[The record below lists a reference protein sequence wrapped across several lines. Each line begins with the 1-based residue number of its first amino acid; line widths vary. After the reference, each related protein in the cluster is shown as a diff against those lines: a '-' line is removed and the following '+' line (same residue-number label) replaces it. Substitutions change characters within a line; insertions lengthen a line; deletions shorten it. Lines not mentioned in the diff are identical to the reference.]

1 MKKNVKKLNKKL
13 KAILCLCLALLF
25 SFSALLFA
33 GCDKDIGD
41 IGGGSGGGGGES
53 QRTFFENY
61 VSGIAAVYANSESGG
76 YSGLL
81 NENTDEMLKEIVS
94 GLLKNYGSG
103 ANNDKYKYS
112 TYAPFYDSIRML
124 VTNDNG
130 TATANLNDHW
140 NWSFDFATSNNT
152 NQLNH
157 IKPKDNINPKEQY
170 NDWILRITGKNP
182 SSKSYEKLDLSTY
195 TFPEYMGDILQIVL
209 YQTMLGYSEL
219 YRLEITFESVS
230 TFTFKNGNK
239 TTTIENG
246 KVYTVKLKNTNTIL
260 FQSITYEDDG
270 DYATDIVKDYKPKS
284 ETAADLKSY
293 PYTYINEYLYGEGG
307 TPSKPTGGLA
317 KEYLE
322 KSRYVGLTK
331 QNADKLIDY
340 ILTEIIG
347 TDLVLYDYNTYK
359 NQQVNFRNYVST
371 IAYLVY
377 SQTYDGSDED
387 WVYSFPSGNS
397 TKITYTFNQRQR
409 EKAQTPANAEDPSSA
424 LLIGERGSFS
434 AKPATYVKYFP
445 GESFFGDPD
454 ATDQFAGKPYA
465 EYQSIVIVP
474 AISAETTKDGG
485 IKLEAGFVFN
495 FMSRNKNLRIIP
507 KVRYCVYNEETGT
520 QFFYEFDADEINF
533 SGAQSFVN
541 AAGQTCYED
550 DFDFGVDISKLDP
563 SLVKTQVDSTGY
575 KETTY
580 TVGFF
585 KNKEL
590 LDSVVNET
598 RLTEQ
603 AGVQDFYKV
612 VESKNGHGGTTVLN
626 EKHINSSFFE
636 IVFDIVK
643 SESDP
648 ENTDYN
654 FSLVL
659 SNSLL
664 YPGIY

>member
-1 MKKNVKKLNKKL
+1 MKKNVKKPNKKL

-25 SFSALLFA
+25 SFSAFLFA

-41 IGGGSGGGGGES
+41 IGGGSGGSGGGEN

-76 YSGLL
+76 YSGLES
-81 NENTDEMLKEIVS
+81 ENTDLLLHNINE
-94 GLLKNYGSG
+94 GLLANYGSG
-103 ANNDKYKYS
+103 ELSDKYKYS
-112 TYAPFYDSIRML
+112 TNDPNDPNDPFYDSIRML
-124 VTNDNG
+124 VTAPD
-130 TATANLNDHW
+130 
-140 NWSFDFATSNNT
+140 NNT
-152 NQLNH
+152 DL
-157 IKPKDNINPKEQY
+157 IADLKVGSSYYWKWLINPSTIASTTPTPTEKYNEWTRRMSDKENPPFTNTY
-170 NDWILRITGKNP
+170 NFN
-182 SSKSYEKLDLSTY
+182 SFS
-195 TFPEYMGDILQIVL
+195 DIFQIVL
-209 YQTMLGYSEL
+209 YEIMLGKSE
-219 YRLEITFESVS
+219 
-230 TFTFKNGNK
+230 
-239 TTTIENG
+239 
-246 KVYTVKLKNTNTIL
+246 NTIL
-260 FQSITYEDDG
+260 NIINKKLSDHHKIQINNETVSCARYYE
-270 DYATDIVKDYKPKS
+270 IQVKS
-284 ETAADLKSY
+284 STTLHDLKDKPIYIDFEGEGETSGR
-293 PYTYINEYLYGEGG
+293 PYGPESIDLSDNKAKVQEVLKSLQQEYL
-307 TPSKPTGGLA
+307 S
-317 KEYLE
+317 

-347 TDLVLYDYNTYK
+347 KELVLYDYNNYK
-359 NQQVNFRNYVST
+359 NQLVNLRNYVET

-387 WVYSFPSGNS
+387 WVYTFPSGNS
-397 TKITYTFNQRQR
+397 TKITYTFNQEQR
-409 EKAQTPANAEDPSSA
+409 GNAKTKG
-424 LLIGERGSFS
+424 LLNESERGSFS

-495 FMSRNKNLRIIP
+495 FMTQNKNLRIIP

-520 QFFYEFDADEINF
+520 QFFYEFAADEINF

-590 LDSVVNET
+590 LDSVVDET

-603 AGVQDFYKV
+603 ADVQDFYKV

>member
-25 SFSALLFA
+25 SFSAFLFA

-41 IGGGSGGGGGES
+41 IGGGSGGGEN

-76 YSGLL
+76 DSGLAPSQ
-81 NENTDEMLKEIVS
+81 NQTNKMLLDIQY
-94 GLLKNYGSG
+94 GLLANYGSG
-103 ANNDKYKYS
+103 KDID
-112 TYAPFYDSIRML
+112 TYRYPTKAPFYDSIRML

-130 TATANLNDHW
+130 YAKEQPNLPNR
-140 NWSFDFATSNNT
+140 WSWY
-152 NQLNH
+152 LNPNLQGN
-157 IKPKDNINPKEQY
+157 KNITPKE
-170 NDWILRITGKNP
+170 NETFSVWKDRITN
-182 SSKSYEKLDLSTY
+182 KSGNESVNDCFNENYNFNIFTDA
-195 TFPEYMGDILQIVL
+195 FQIVL
-209 YQTMLGYSEL
+209 YEIMLGYEPTTLSIDSGSKISLKSNKGLILESDTPYYYVTIKSCKNNPSLIGL
-219 YRLEITFESVS
+219 YLHKEQGSVS
-230 TFTFKNGNK
+230 LNL
-239 TTTIENG
+239 TIGDENHTW
-246 KVYTVKLKNTNTIL
+246 YL
-260 FQSITYEDDG
+260 E
-270 DYATDIVKDYKPKS
+270 
-284 ETAADLKSY
+284 E
-293 PYTYINEYLYGEGG
+293 YTYDNPYIDEEIGLYKESLKQEYL
-307 TPSKPTGGLA
+307 S
-317 KEYLE
+317 

-347 TDLVLYDYNTYK
+347 NELVLLDYNQYR
-359 NQQVNFRNYVST
+359 NQPDNFRNYVET

-377 SQTYDGSDED
+377 SQTYDGSNED

-397 TKITYTFNQRQR
+397 TKITYTFNQEQR
-409 EKAQTPANAEDPSSA
+409 KNAKEKG
-424 LLIGERGSFS
+424 LLNESELGSFM

-474 AISAETTKDGG
+474 AISAETRKDGG

-495 FMSRNKNLRIIP
+495 FMTQNKNLRIIP

-520 QFFYEFDADEINF
+520 QFFYEFAADEINF

-590 LDSVVNET
+590 LDSVVDET

-603 AGVQDFYKV
+603 AGVQNFYKV

-626 EKHINSSFFE
+626 EKHIKSSFFE

-643 SESDP
+643 SETDP

>member
-25 SFSALLFA
+25 SFSAFLFA

-41 IGGGSGGGGGES
+41 IGGGSGSGGSGGGEN

-76 YSGLL
+76 YSGLKS
-81 NENTDEMLKEIVS
+81 ENTKLLLTNTET
-94 GLLKNYGSG
+94 GLLSNYGSG
-103 ANNDKYKYS
+103 ENSKYRYS
-112 TYAPFYDSIRML
+112 DDYAPFYDSIRML

-130 TATANLNDHW
+130 TATANLNNHW
-140 NWSFDFATSNNT
+140 NWTIDPFIQGFYLNNIVPDGT
-152 NQLNH
+152 L
-157 IKPKDNINPKEQY
+157 
-170 NDWILRITGKNP
+170 
-182 SSKSYEKLDLSTY
+182 SYEKWRNYVGNQDNNLLYSS
-195 TFPEYMGDILQIVL
+195 FPDYFSNILQIAL
-209 YQTMLGYSEL
+209 YETMLGYEQTTLKVTVNYDCRPPSDSSLAQLSLSGTLYSVEILRSSNTEL
-219 YRLEITFESVS
+219 NELKLYWHWQ
-230 TFTFKNGNK
+230 
-239 TTTIENG
+239 ENG
-246 KVYTVKLKNTNTIL
+246 GEALDKIKSSKAENANKKLLT
-260 FQSITYEDDG
+260 
-270 DYATDIVKDYKPKS
+270 
-284 ETAADLKSY
+284 
-293 PYTYINEYLYGEGG
+293 YLYGEGG
-307 TPSKPTGGLA
+307 TKDNPTGGLA

-347 TDLVLYDYNTYK
+347 KDLVLFDYNEYK
-359 NQQVNFRNYVST
+359 YKKNEPVNFRNYVET
-371 IAYLVY
+371 IAYLIY
-377 SQTYDGSDED
+377 SQTYDGSNED
-387 WVYSFPSGNS
+387 WVYTFPSGNS
-397 TKITYTFNQRQR
+397 TKITYTFNQEQR
-409 EKAQTPANAEDPSSA
+409 GNAKEKG
-424 LLIGERGSFS
+424 LLNESELGSFM

-474 AISAETTKDGG
+474 AISAETKKDGG

-495 FMSRNKNLRIIP
+495 FMTQNKNLRIIP

-520 QFFYEFDADEINF
+520 QFFYEFAADEINF

-590 LDSVVNET
+590 LDSVVDET
-598 RLTEQ
+598 RLTDQ
-603 AGVQDFYKV
+603 ADVQDFYKV

-626 EKHINSSFFE
+626 EKHIKSSFFE

-643 SESDP
+643 SETDP

>member
-25 SFSALLFA
+25 SFSAFLFA

-41 IGGGSGGGGGES
+41 IGGSGSGGGGGEN

-61 VSGIAAVYANSESGG
+61 VSGIAAVYANSEGGG
-76 YSGLL
+76 YSGIQASQDK
-81 NENTDEMLKEIVS
+81 TSDMLGKIND
-94 GLLKNYGSG
+94 GLIFNYGSG
-103 ANNDKYKYS
+103 NDDTYRYS
-112 TYAPFYDSIRML
+112 TNAPFYDSIRML
-124 VTNDNG
+124 VTAPNG
-130 TATANLNDHW
+130 NITSRPAKLDKERHW
-140 NWSFDFATSNNT
+140 NWNFQSSMLSYNILNYLMPTNDESYSDWVNRLLTS
-152 NQLNH
+152 
-157 IKPKDNINPKEQY
+157 PDNDEKIN
-170 NDWILRITGKNP
+170 
-182 SSKSYEKLDLSTY
+182 SSEYI
-195 TFPEYMGDILQIVL
+195 FPEYYSDMLQIAL
-209 YQTMLGYSEL
+209 YEIMLGYSP
-219 YRLEITFESVS
+219 
-230 TFTFKNGNK
+230 
-239 TTTIENG
+239 TTLLVKKEDKDNVEN
-246 KVYTVKLKNTNTIL
+246 
-260 FQSITYEDDG
+260 QYEDIIRKAQIFQVEIN
-270 DYATDIVKDYKPKS
+270 YSSCNEIKKIILYKSILNSNTLIVTEEINYKS
-284 ETAADLKSY
+284 ELENYVTLHNYLDQLKQ
-293 PYTYINEYLYGEGG
+293 
-307 TPSKPTGGLA
+307 
-317 KEYLE
+317 EYLE

-347 TDLVLYDYNTYK
+347 KELVLLDYNQYR
-359 NQQVNFRNYVST
+359 NQPVNFRNYVET

-377 SQTYDGSDED
+377 SQTYDGSKED
-387 WVYSFPSGNS
+387 WVYDFPSGNS
-397 TKITYTFNQRQR
+397 TKITYTFNQEQR
-409 EKAQTPANAEDPSSA
+409 ENAKTKG
-424 LLIGERGSFS
+424 LLNESELGSFM

-520 QFFYEFDADEINF
+520 QFFYEFAADEINF

-590 LDSVVNET
+590 LDSVVDET
-598 RLTEQ
+598 RLTDQ
-603 AGVQDFYKV
+603 ADVQDFYKV

>member
-25 SFSALLFA
+25 SFSAFLFA

-41 IGGGSGGGGGES
+41 IGGGSGGGGGEN

-76 YSGLL
+76 DSGLES
-81 NENTDEMLKEIVS
+81 ENTDLLLHNINE
-94 GLLKNYGSG
+94 GLLSNYGSG
-103 ANNDKYKYS
+103 ANSDKYKYS
-112 TYAPFYDSIRML
+112 TDDPFFDDPFYDSIRML
-124 VTNDNG
+124 VTAPNG
-130 TATANLNDHW
+130 DINSIAKVDDARW
-140 NWSFDFATSNNT
+140 NWFLDPNMTGNKGLT
-152 NQLNH
+152 
-157 IKPKDNINPKEQY
+157 PKDNETFINWQKRMQ
-170 NDWILRITGKNP
+170 NDPEGSYDDDEFID
-182 SSKSYEKLDLSTY
+182 SSKYNFEQFKNIFQIILYE
-195 TFPEYMGDILQIVL
+195 I
-209 YQTMLGYSEL
+209 MLGYNETKIEVVAGNQLTGYDRGVKLTCKADYYYAKIVSCEKDQSL
-219 YRLEITFESVS
+219 VGYYLFNFQKSGEASAEFNGVKYSVS
-230 TFTFKNGNK
+230 FPEINQSEPDPK
-239 TTTIENG
+239 IQD
-246 KVYTVKLKNTNTIL
+246 YQASLK
-260 FQSITYEDDG
+260 Q
-270 DYATDIVKDYKPKS
+270 
-284 ETAADLKSY
+284 
-293 PYTYINEYLYGEGG
+293 EYL
-307 TPSKPTGGLA
+307 S
-317 KEYLE
+317 

-347 TDLVLYDYNTYK
+347 KELVLRDYNNYK
-359 NQQVNFRNYVST
+359 NEPVNFRNYVET

-397 TKITYTFNQRQR
+397 TKITYTFNQEQR
-409 EKAQTPANAEDPSSA
+409 KNAKAKG
-424 LLIGERGSFS
+424 LLNESELGSFM

-474 AISAETTKDGG
+474 AISAETKKDGG

-495 FMSRNKNLRIIP
+495 FMTQNKNLRIIP

-520 QFFYEFDADEINF
+520 QFFYEFAADEINF

-643 SESDP
+643 SEADP

>member
-25 SFSALLFA
+25 SLSAFLFA

-41 IGGGSGGGGGES
+41 IGGGSGSGGGGES

-61 VSGIAAVYANSESGG
+61 VSGIAAVYANSAGGG
-76 YSGLL
+76 YSGIQASQDKTNDMLVNL
-81 NENTDEMLKEIVS
+81 TD

-103 ANNDKYKYS
+103 ANSDKYKYS

-130 TATANLNDHW
+130 TATANLNNHW

-209 YQTMLGYSEL
+209 YQTMLGYPEL
-219 YRLEITFESVS
+219 YKLEITFELVS

-307 TPSKPTGGLA
+307 TKNNPTGGLA
-317 KEYLE
+317 KEYLS

-347 TDLVLYDYNTYK
+347 KELVLLDYNQYRNK
-359 NQQVNFRNYVST
+359 LVNFRNYVET

-377 SQTYDGSDED
+377 SQTYDGSNED

-397 TKITYTFNQRQR
+397 TKITYTFNQEQR
-409 EKAQTPANAEDPSSA
+409 NNAKTKG
-424 LLIGERGSFS
+424 LLNESELGSFS

-474 AISAETTKDGG
+474 AISAETKKDGG

-495 FMSRNKNLRIIP
+495 FMTQNKNLRIIP

-520 QFFYEFDADEINF
+520 QFFYEFAADEINF

-590 LDSVVNET
+590 LDSVVDET

-626 EKHINSSFFE
+626 EKHIKSSFFE

-643 SESDP
+643 SETDP

>member
-25 SFSALLFA
+25 SFSAFLFA

-41 IGGGSGGGGGES
+41 IGGGSSGGGGEN
-53 QRTFFENY
+53 QRTFFENF

-76 YSGLL
+76 PSGLES
-81 NENTDEMLKEIVS
+81 ENTDLLITSIKD
-94 GLLKNYGSG
+94 GLLSNYGSG
-103 ANNDKYKYS
+103 KDIDTYRYS
-112 TYAPFYDSIRML
+112 TNAPFYDSIRML
-124 VTNDNG
+124 VTAPNG
-130 TATANLNDHW
+130 NINSIAKVDDARWSW
-140 NWSFDFATSNNT
+140 NWNFENILGSANVLDFLMPTDEKYSEWKKR
-152 NQLNH
+152 L
-157 IKPKDNINPKEQY
+157 IEGDFE
-170 NDWILRITGKNP
+170 DERID
-182 SSKSYEKLDLSTY
+182 ESTY
-195 TFPEYMGDILQIVL
+195 SFPKYYSDVLQIVL
-209 YQTMLGYSEL
+209 YEIMLGYEPTKLVVTKEDVTNFSYTDL
-219 YRLEITFESVS
+219 MGANHNGLSGSLLTIKYKGNEIYESLS
-230 TFTFKNGNK
+230 RFKTPDKKSWEVIEIIPYDNQINGIK
-239 TTTIENG
+239 T
-246 KVYTVKLKNTNTIL
+246 
-260 FQSITYEDDG
+260 
-270 DYATDIVKDYKPKS
+270 
-284 ETAADLKSY
+284 
-293 PYTYINEYLYGEGG
+293 YLYGEGG
-307 TPSKPTGGLA
+307 EPGKPTGGLA

-347 TDLVLYDYNTYK
+347 KELVLYDYNQYR
-359 NQQVNFRNYVST
+359 NELVNFRNYVST

-377 SQTYDGSDED
+377 SQTYDGSNED
-387 WVYSFPSGNS
+387 WVYTFPSGNS
-397 TKITYTFNQRQR
+397 TKITYTFDQEQRG
-409 EKAQTPANAEDPSSA
+409 NAKKK
-424 LLIGERGSFS
+424 LLLNKSELGSFM

-495 FMSRNKNLRIIP
+495 FMTQNKNLRIIP

-520 QFFYEFDADEINF
+520 QFFYEFAADEINF
-533 SGAQSFVN
+533 NGAESYVN

-598 RLTEQ
+598 RLTDQ
-603 AGVQDFYKV
+603 ADVQDFYKV

-626 EKHINSSFFE
+626 EKHIKSSFFE

-643 SESDP
+643 SETDP

-659 SNSLL
+659 SNSLF

>member
-25 SFSALLFA
+25 SFSAFLFA

-41 IGGGSGGGGGES
+41 IGGGSGGGGGGEN

-76 YSGLL
+76 YSGLES
-81 NENTDEMLKEIVS
+81 ENTK
-94 GLLKNYGSG
+94 LLLTNIEEALLLNYGSG
-103 ANNDKYKYS
+103 ANSDKYKYS
-112 TYAPFYDSIRML
+112 TNAPFYDSIRML
-124 VTNDNG
+124 VTAPDGNITSKPVKVDKER
-130 TATANLNDHW
+130 HW
-140 NWSFDFATSNNT
+140 NWNFQSNMLSYNILNYLMPTNDESYSDWVNRLLTS
-152 NQLNH
+152 
-157 IKPKDNINPKEQY
+157 PDNDEKIN
-170 NDWILRITGKNP
+170 
-182 SSKSYEKLDLSTY
+182 SSEYI
-195 TFPEYMGDILQIVL
+195 FPEYYSDMLQIAL
-209 YQTMLGYSEL
+209 YEIMLGYSPTTLLVKKEDKDNVENQYGDIIRKAQIFQVEINYSSCNEIKKIIL
-219 YRLEITFESVS
+219 YKSILNSNTLIVTEEI
-230 TFTFKNGNK
+230 N
-239 TTTIENG
+239 
-246 KVYTVKLKNTNTIL
+246 Y
-260 FQSITYEDDG
+260 
-270 DYATDIVKDYKPKS
+270 KS
-284 ETAADLKSY
+284 ELENYVTLHNYLDQLKQ
-293 PYTYINEYLYGEGG
+293 
-307 TPSKPTGGLA
+307 
-317 KEYLE
+317 EYLE
-322 KSRYVGLTK
+322 KSRYIGLTK

-347 TDLVLYDYNTYK
+347 KELVLLDYNQYR
-359 NQQVNFRNYVST
+359 NQPVNFRNYVET

-377 SQTYDGSDED
+377 SQTYDGSKED
-387 WVYSFPSGNS
+387 WVYDFPSGNS
-397 TKITYTFNQRQR
+397 TKITYTFNQEQR
-409 EKAQTPANAEDPSSA
+409 ENAKTKG
-424 LLIGERGSFS
+424 LLNESELGSFM

-520 QFFYEFDADEINF
+520 QFFYEFAADEINF

-590 LDSVVNET
+590 LDSVVDET
-598 RLTEQ
+598 RLTDQ
-603 AGVQDFYKV
+603 ADVQDFYKV

-626 EKHINSSFFE
+626 EKHIKSSFFE

-643 SESDP
+643 SETDP

>member
-25 SFSALLFA
+25 SFSAFLFA
-33 GCDKDIGD
+33 GCDKDLDD
-41 IGGGSGGGGGES
+41 IGGGSGGGEN

-76 YSGLL
+76 YSGLES
-81 NENTDEMLKEIVS
+81 ENTDLLITSIKY
-94 GLLKNYGSG
+94 GLLSNYGSG
-103 ANNDKYKYS
+103 KDIDTYGYS
-112 TYAPFYDSIRML
+112 TNAPFYDSIRML
-124 VTNDNG
+124 VTAPNNDIESITDVKVG
-130 TATANLNDHW
+130 SSYYWKWL
-140 NWSFDFATSNNT
+140 
-152 NQLNH
+152 
-157 IKPKDNINPKEQY
+157 INPSTINFTMPTTTEKYKDWTIRMSDEANSPFTDAY
-170 NDWILRITGKNP
+170 NFESFSDIFQIAL
-182 SSKSYEKLDLSTY
+182 YE
-195 TFPEYMGDILQIVL
+195 I
-209 YQTMLGYSEL
+209 MLGKSE
-219 YRLEITFESVS
+219 
-230 TFTFKNGNK
+230 
-239 TTTIENG
+239 
-246 KVYTVKLKNTNTIL
+246 NTIL
-260 FQSITYEDDG
+260 NIISKKVTDQFEIQINNESVLCSYYYE
-270 DYATDIVKDYKPKS
+270 IQVKS
-284 ETAADLKSY
+284 STTLHDLKDKPIYLDFSGVSKTTGR
-293 PYTYINEYLYGEGG
+293 TYGPESIDLSDNKEKVQDVLKSLKQEYL
-307 TPSKPTGGLA
+307 S
-317 KEYLE
+317 

-331 QNADKLIDY
+331 QNADKFIDY

-347 TDLVLYDYNTYK
+347 KDLVLYDYNNYK
-359 NQQVNFRNYVST
+359 NQPVNFRDYVST

-377 SQTYDGSDED
+377 SQTYDGSGDN
-387 WVYSFPSGNS
+387 WVYDFPSGNATRIS
-397 TKITYTFNQRQR
+397 YTFNESQRA
-409 EKAQTPANAEDPSSA
+409 KAKLST
-424 LLIGERGSFS
+424 LLKESELGSFM
-434 AKPATYVKYFP
+434 AKPATYAKYFP

-474 AISAETTKDGG
+474 AVSAETTSDGG

-495 FMSRNKNLRIIP
+495 FMSQNKNLRINP
-507 KVRYCVYNEETGT
+507 KIRYCVYDEETNS

-533 SGAQSFVN
+533 KDAESFVN
-541 AAGQTCYED
+541 AAGQTCYEN

-563 SLVKTQVDSTGY
+563 SLVKTRVDSTGY

-590 LDSVVNET
+590 LDSVVDET

-603 AGVQDFYKV
+603 ADVQDFYKV

-626 EKHINSSFFE
+626 EKHIKSSFFE

-643 SESDP
+643 SETDP
-648 ENTDYN
+648 EGTDYN

>member
-25 SFSALLFA
+25 SFSAFLFA
-33 GCDKDIGD
+33 GCD
-41 IGGGSGGGGGES
+41 GEN
-53 QRTFFENY
+53 QRTFFENF

-76 YSGLL
+76 PSGLES
-81 NENTDEMLKEIVS
+81 ENTDLLITSIKD
-94 GLLKNYGSG
+94 GLLSNYGSG
-103 ANNDKYKYS
+103 KDIDTYRYS
-112 TYAPFYDSIRML
+112 TNAPFYDSIRML
-124 VTNDNG
+124 VTAPNG
-130 TATANLNDHW
+130 DINSIAKVDDARW
-140 NWSFDFATSNNT
+140 NWFLDPNMTGNKGLT
-152 NQLNH
+152 
-157 IKPKDNINPKEQY
+157 PKDNETFINWQKRMQ
-170 NDWILRITGKNP
+170 NDPEGSYVDDEFID
-182 SSKSYEKLDLSTY
+182 SSKYNFEQFKNIFQIILYE
-195 TFPEYMGDILQIVL
+195 I
-209 YQTMLGYSEL
+209 MLGYNETKIEVVAGNQLTGYDRGVKLTCKADYYYAKIVSCEKDQSL
-219 YRLEITFESVS
+219 VGYYLFNFQKSGEASAEFNGVKYSVS
-230 TFTFKNGNK
+230 FPEIN
-239 TTTIENG
+239 
-246 KVYTVKLKNTNTIL
+246 
-260 FQSITYEDDG
+260 QSEPDPKIQ
-270 DYATDIVKDYKPKS
+270 DYQAS
-284 ETAADLKSY
+284 LQQ
-293 PYTYINEYLYGEGG
+293 EYL
-307 TPSKPTGGLA
+307 S
-317 KEYLE
+317 

-347 TDLVLYDYNTYK
+347 KELVLDDYNNYK
-359 NQQVNFRNYVST
+359 NEPVNFRNYVET

-387 WVYSFPSGNS
+387 WVYTFPSGNS
-397 TKITYTFNQRQR
+397 TKITYTFNQEQR
-409 EKAQTPANAEDPSSA
+409 GNAKTKG
-424 LLIGERGSFS
+424 LLNESELGSFM

-474 AISAETTKDGG
+474 AISAETKKDGG

-495 FMSRNKNLRIIP
+495 FMTKNKNLRIIP

-520 QFFYEFDADEINF
+520 QFFYEFAADEINF
-533 SGAQSFVN
+533 NGAESYVN
-541 AAGQTCYED
+541 AAGQTCYYED

-563 SLVKTQVDSTGY
+563 SLVKTQVDSTGH

-590 LDSVVNET
+590 LDSVVDET

-626 EKHINSSFFE
+626 EKHIKSSFFE

-643 SESDP
+643 SETDP

-659 SNSLL
+659 SNSLF

>member
-1 MKKNVKKLNKKL
+1 MKKNVKRLNKKL

-41 IGGGSGGGGGES
+41 IGGGSGSGGSGGGEN

-76 YSGLL
+76 YSGLGS
-81 NENTDEMLKEIVS
+81 ENTKLLLTNIEE
-94 GLLKNYGSG
+94 GLILNYGSG
-103 ANNDKYKYS
+103 ANSDKYKYS

-124 VTNDNG
+124 VTAPNG
-130 TATANLNDHW
+130 NETLSPNSDLNSHW
-140 NWSFDFATSNNT
+140 SWALDPNMEDVE
-152 NQLNH
+152 
-157 IKPKDNINPKEQY
+157 IRYYD
-170 NDWILRITGKNP
+170 P
-182 SSKSYEKLDLSTY
+182 SSNDCALNKSSYIKWKEAFSKDPEMKNKY
-195 TFPEYMGDILQIVL
+195 NFPSYFSNILQIAL
-209 YQTMLGYSEL
+209 YETMLGYEQTTLKVTVDYDCRPPSYSSLAPLSLSGTLYSVEILRSSNTEL
-219 YRLEITFESVS
+219 NELKLYWHWQ
-230 TFTFKNGNK
+230 
-239 TTTIENG
+239 ENG
-246 KVYTVKLKNTNTIL
+246 GEALDKIKSIDAEKANNKLLT
-260 FQSITYEDDG
+260 
-270 DYATDIVKDYKPKS
+270 
-284 ETAADLKSY
+284 
-293 PYTYINEYLYGEGG
+293 YLYGEGG
-307 TPSKPTGGLA
+307 TKDKPTGGLA

-347 TDLVLYDYNTYK
+347 TDLVLLDYNQYR
-359 NQQVNFRNYVST
+359 NQLVNFRNYVST

-387 WVYSFPSGNS
+387 WVYTFPSGNS
-397 TKITYTFNQRQR
+397 TKITYTFNQEQR
-409 EKAQTPANAEDPSSA
+409 GNAKTKG
-424 LLIGERGSFS
+424 LLNESELGSFM

-474 AISAETTKDGG
+474 AISAETRKDGG

-495 FMSRNKNLRIIP
+495 FMTQNKNLRIIP

-520 QFFYEFDADEINF
+520 QFFYEFAADEINF

-590 LDSVVNET
+590 LDSVVDET

-626 EKHINSSFFE
+626 EKHIKSSFFE

-643 SESDP
+643 SETDP

-659 SNSLL
+659 SNSLF

>member
-25 SFSALLFA
+25 SFSAFLFA

-41 IGGGSGGGGGES
+41 IGGGSGSGGGEN

-76 YSGLL
+76 HSGLS
-81 NENTDEMLKEIVS
+81 NENTKD
-94 GLLKNYGSG
+94 LLRTIESALLANYGSG
-103 ANNDKYKYS
+103 ELFYKYKYS
-112 TYAPFYDSIRML
+112 NNKYEYSNNTPFYDSIRML
-124 VTNDNG
+124 VTAPNNNIQSITDVKLG
-130 TATANLNDHW
+130 
-140 NWSFDFATSNNT
+140 SNYYWKW
-152 NQLNH
+152 L
-157 IKPKDNINPKEQY
+157 INPSTIDSTMPRTTERYVDWTTRMSDKENSPFTNY
-170 NDWILRITGKNP
+170 NFNSFSDIFQIAL
-182 SSKSYEKLDLSTY
+182 YE
-195 TFPEYMGDILQIVL
+195 I
-209 YQTMLGYSEL
+209 MLGKSE
-219 YRLEITFESVS
+219 
-230 TFTFKNGNK
+230 
-239 TTTIENG
+239 
-246 KVYTVKLKNTNTIL
+246 NTIL
-260 FQSITYEDDG
+260 NIISKKVTDQFEIQINNESVLCSYYYE
-270 DYATDIVKDYKPKS
+270 IQVKNS
-284 ETAADLKSY
+284 NTLHDLKDKPIYLDFSGVGKTSGR
-293 PYTYINEYLYGEGG
+293 TYRSESIDLSGNKAKIQEVLKSLQQEYL
-307 TPSKPTGGLA
+307 S
-317 KEYLE
+317 

-347 TDLVLYDYNTYK
+347 KDLVLYDYNTYK
-359 NQQVNFRNYVST
+359 NQQVNFRNYVET

-377 SQTYDGSDED
+377 SQTYDGSNED

-397 TKITYTFNQRQR
+397 TKITYTFNQGQR
-409 EKAQTPANAEDPSSA
+409 EKAQTPAKAEDPSSA

-533 SGAQSFVN
+533 SGAESFVN

-590 LDSVVNET
+590 LDSVVDET
-598 RLTEQ
+598 RLTDQ
-603 AGVQDFYKV
+603 ADVQDFYKV

>member
-25 SFSALLFA
+25 SFSAFLFA

-41 IGGGSGGGGGES
+41 IGGGSGGSSGGEN

-61 VSGIAAVYANSESGG
+61 VSGIAAVYANSESGD

-103 ANNDKYKYS
+103 ANSDKYKYS
-112 TYAPFYDSIRML
+112 TDDLFYDDPFYDSIRML
-124 VTNDNG
+124 VKNDNG
-130 TATANLNDHW
+130 YAKEQTKLPNRWSWYLNPNLQGN
-140 NWSFDFATSNNT
+140 
-152 NQLNH
+152 
-157 IKPKDNINPKEQY
+157 KNITPKE
-170 NDWILRITGKNP
+170 NETFSVWKDRITN
-182 SSKSYEKLDLSTY
+182 KSGNERPNDCFNENYN
-195 TFPEYMGDILQIVL
+195 FDIFTDAFQIVL
-209 YQTMLGYSEL
+209 YEIMLGYEP
-219 YRLEITFESVS
+219 
-230 TFTFKNGNK
+230 
-239 TTTIENG
+239 TT
-246 KVYTVKLKNTNTIL
+246 L
-260 FQSITYEDDG
+260 SIDSG
-270 DYATDIVKDYKPKS
+270 SKIS
-284 ETAADLKSY
+284 LKSNKGLIQEFNTPY
-293 PYTYINEYLYGEGG
+293 YYVTIKSCKNNPSLIGLYLHKEQGNVSSNLTIGDENHTWYLEEYTYDNPYIDEEIGLYKESLKQEYL
-307 TPSKPTGGLA
+307 S
-317 KEYLE
+317 

-347 TDLVLYDYNTYK
+347 KDLVLLDYNQYR
-359 NQQVNFRNYVST
+359 NELVNFRNYVST

-377 SQTYDGSDED
+377 SQTYDGSKED
-387 WVYSFPSGNS
+387 WVYDFPSGNS
-397 TKITYTFNQRQR
+397 TKITYTFNQEQR
-409 EKAQTPANAEDPSSA
+409 IKAQTLADAEDPSSA

-474 AISAETTKDGG
+474 AISAETRKDGG

-495 FMSRNKNLRIIP
+495 FMTQNKNLRIIP

-520 QFFYEFDADEINF
+520 QFFYEFAADEINF

-603 AGVQDFYKV
+603 AGVQNFYKV

-626 EKHINSSFFE
+626 EKHIKSSFFE

-643 SESDP
+643 SETDP

>member
-25 SFSALLFA
+25 SFSAFLFA

-41 IGGGSGGGGGES
+41 IGGGSGGSGGGEN
-53 QRTFFENY
+53 QRTFFENF

-76 YSGLL
+76 DSGLES
-81 NENTDEMLKEIVS
+81 ENTDLLITSIKD
-94 GLLKNYGSG
+94 GLLSNYGSG
-103 ANNDKYKYS
+103 KGIDTYRYS
-112 TYAPFYDSIRML
+112 PKAPFYDSIRML
-124 VTNDNG
+124 VTAPNG
-130 TATANLNDHW
+130 DINSIAKVDDARW
-140 NWSFDFATSNNT
+140 NWFLDPNMTGNKGLT
-152 NQLNH
+152 
-157 IKPKDNINPKEQY
+157 PKDNETFINWQKRMQ
-170 NDWILRITGKNP
+170 NDPEGSYDDDEFID
-182 SSKSYEKLDLSTY
+182 SSKYNFEQFKNIFQIILYE
-195 TFPEYMGDILQIVL
+195 I
-209 YQTMLGYSEL
+209 MLGYNETKIEVVAGNQLTGYDRGVKLTCKADYYYAKIVSCEKDQSL
-219 YRLEITFESVS
+219 VGYYLFNFQKSGEASAEFNGVKYSVS
-230 TFTFKNGNK
+230 FPEINQSEPDPK
-239 TTTIENG
+239 IQD
-246 KVYTVKLKNTNTIL
+246 YQASLK
-260 FQSITYEDDG
+260 Q
-270 DYATDIVKDYKPKS
+270 
-284 ETAADLKSY
+284 
-293 PYTYINEYLYGEGG
+293 EYL
-307 TPSKPTGGLA
+307 S
-317 KEYLE
+317 

-347 TDLVLYDYNTYK
+347 KELVLYDYNQYRQYR
-359 NQQVNFRNYVST
+359 NEPVNFRNYVET

-377 SQTYDGSDED
+377 SQTYDGNDED
-387 WVYSFPSGNS
+387 WVYDFPSGNS
-397 TKITYTFNQRQR
+397 TKITYTFDQEQRG
-409 EKAQTPANAEDPSSA
+409 NAKTKG
-424 LLIGERGSFS
+424 LLNESELGSFM

-474 AISAETTKDGG
+474 AISAETKKDGG

-495 FMSRNKNLRIIP
+495 FMTQNKNLRIIP

-520 QFFYEFDADEINF
+520 QFFYEFAADEINF

-590 LDSVVNET
+590 LDSVVDET
-598 RLTEQ
+598 RLTDQE
-603 AGVQDFYKV
+603 GVQNFYKV

-626 EKHINSSFFE
+626 EKHIKSSFFE

-643 SESDP
+643 SETDP

>member
-25 SFSALLFA
+25 SFSSFLFA

-41 IGGGSGGGGGES
+41 IGGGGGSGGGEN

-76 YSGLL
+76 HSGLES
-81 NENTDEMLKEIVS
+81 ENTDLLITSIED
-94 GLLKNYGSG
+94 GLLSNYGSG
-103 ANNDKYKYS
+103 KNID
-112 TYAPFYDSIRML
+112 TYRYPTKAPFYDSIRML

-130 TATANLNDHW
+130 YAKEQSNLPNR
-140 NWSFDFATSNNT
+140 WSWY
-152 NQLNH
+152 LNPNLQGN
-157 IKPKDNINPKEQY
+157 KNITPKE
-170 NDWILRITGKNP
+170 NETFSVWKDRITN
-182 SSKSYEKLDLSTY
+182 KSGNESVNDCFNENYN
-195 TFPEYMGDILQIVL
+195 FDIFTDAFQIVL
-209 YQTMLGYSEL
+209 YEIMLGYEPTTLSIDSGSKISLKSNKGLILESDTPYYYVTIKSCKNNPSLIGL
-219 YRLEITFESVS
+219 YLHKEQGSVS
-230 TFTFKNGNK
+230 LNL
-239 TTTIENG
+239 TIGDENHTW
-246 KVYTVKLKNTNTIL
+246 YL
-260 FQSITYEDDG
+260 E
-270 DYATDIVKDYKPKS
+270 
-284 ETAADLKSY
+284 E
-293 PYTYINEYLYGEGG
+293 YTYDNPYIDEEIGLYKESLKQEYL
-307 TPSKPTGGLA
+307 S
-317 KEYLE
+317 

-347 TDLVLYDYNTYK
+347 KELVLLDYNQYR
-359 NQQVNFRNYVST
+359 NQPDNFRNYVET

-377 SQTYDGSDED
+377 SQTYDGSNED
-387 WVYSFPSGNS
+387 WVYNFPSGNEV
-397 TKITYTFNQRQR
+397 KISYTFNQDQR
-409 EKAQTPANAEDPSSA
+409 KNAKDKG
-424 LLIGERGSFS
+424 LLNKIDERGSFMS
-434 AKPATYVKYFP
+434 KPATYVKYFP

-474 AISAETTKDGG
+474 AISAETRKDGG

-495 FMSRNKNLRIIP
+495 FMTQNKNLRIIP

-520 QFFYEFDADEINF
+520 QFFYEFAADEINF

-603 AGVQDFYKV
+603 AGVQNFYKV

-626 EKHINSSFFE
+626 EKHIKSSFFE

-643 SESDP
+643 SETDP

>member
-25 SFSALLFA
+25 SFSAFLFA

-61 VSGIAAVYANSESGG
+61 VSGIAAVYANSAGGGDSGIQASQDKTNDMLG
-76 YSGLL
+76 NIKDGL
-81 NENTDEMLKEIVS
+81 IF
-94 GLLKNYGSG
+94 NYGSG
-103 ANNDKYKYS
+103 NDDTYKYS
-112 TYAPFYDSIRML
+112 DNTPFYDSIRML
-124 VTNDNG
+124 VRNDNG
-130 TATANLNDHW
+130 YAKEQTNLPNRW
-140 NWSFDFATSNNT
+140 NWY
-152 NQLNH
+152 LNPNLQEN
-157 IKPKDNINPKEQY
+157 KNITPKE
-170 NDWILRITGKNP
+170 NETFAGWKDRITN
-182 SSKSYEKLDLSTY
+182 KSRNESPDDYFTEKYNFNVFTDA
-195 TFPEYMGDILQIVL
+195 FQIVL
-209 YQTMLGYSEL
+209 YEIMLGYEPTTLS
-219 YRLEITFESVS
+219 IDS
-230 TFTFKNGNK
+230 GNK
-239 TTTIENG
+239 IRLKSNKGLILESDTPYYYVTIKSCKNNPGLVGLYLHKEQG
-246 KVYTVKLKNTNTIL
+246 KVSNNLTIGNENHIWYL
-260 FQSITYEDDG
+260 E
-270 DYATDIVKDYKPKS
+270 
-284 ETAADLKSY
+284 E
-293 PYTYINEYLYGEGG
+293 YTYNNPYIDEEIGLYKESLKQEYL
-307 TPSKPTGGLA
+307 S
-317 KEYLE
+317 

-347 TDLVLYDYNTYK
+347 KELVLYDYNQYR
-359 NQQVNFRNYVST
+359 NELVNFRNYVET

-377 SQTYDGSDED
+377 SQTYDGSNED

-397 TKITYTFNQRQR
+397 TKITYTFDQEQRG
-409 EKAQTPANAEDPSSA
+409 NAKTKG
-424 LLIGERGSFS
+424 LLNESERGSFMS
-434 AKPATYVKYFP
+434 KPATYVKYFP

-474 AISAETTKDGG
+474 AISAETKKDGG

-495 FMSRNKNLRIIP
+495 FMTQNKNLRIIP

-520 QFFYEFDADEINF
+520 QFFYEFAADEINF

-590 LDSVVNET
+590 LDSVVDET

-603 AGVQDFYKV
+603 EGVQNFYKV

-626 EKHINSSFFE
+626 EKHIKSSFFE

-643 SESDP
+643 SETDP

>member
-25 SFSALLFA
+25 SFSAFLFA

-41 IGGGSGGGGGES
+41 IGGGSGSGGGEN

-76 YSGLL
+76 DSGIQASQDK
-81 NENTDEMLKEIVS
+81 TDDMLGKIKD
-94 GLLKNYGSG
+94 GLIFNYGSG
-103 ANNDKYKYS
+103 NDDTYKYS
-112 TYAPFYDSIRML
+112 TKAPFYDSIRML
-124 VTNDNG
+124 VTAPNG
-130 TATANLNDHW
+130 DTNSIPAEVKKERHW
-140 NWSFDFATSNNT
+140 NWTFENSMNRSNILDFLMPKNESYSVWIDRL
-152 NQLNH
+152 LNSS
-157 IKPKDNINPKEQY
+157 DNDEKI
-170 NDWILRITGKNP
+170 I
-182 SSKSYEKLDLSTY
+182 SSKYI
-195 TFPEYMGDILQIVL
+195 FPEYYSDILQIAL
-209 YQTMLGYSEL
+209 YEIMLGYEPTKL
-219 YRLEITFESVS
+219 TVTKEDITDSNFKTSS
-230 TFTFKNGNK
+230 TGSIIGYSGSLFTISYKEQVIYKSFSFFMDTEKTNHNLAVLVKYDNKLNG
-239 TTTIENG
+239 I
-246 KVYTVKLKNTNTIL
+246 NT
-260 FQSITYEDDG
+260 
-270 DYATDIVKDYKPKS
+270 
-284 ETAADLKSY
+284 
-293 PYTYINEYLYGEGG
+293 YLYGEGG
-307 TPSKPTGGLA
+307 EPDNPTGGLA

-347 TDLVLYDYNTYK
+347 KGLVLLDYNQYRNK
-359 NQQVNFRNYVST
+359 PDNFRNYVET

-377 SQTYDGSDED
+377 SQTYDGSNED
-387 WVYSFPSGNS
+387 WVYTFPSGNS

-409 EKAQTPANAEDPSSA
+409 GNAKTKG
-424 LLIGERGSFS
+424 LLNESELGSFM

-474 AISAETTKDGG
+474 AISAETRKDGG

-495 FMSRNKNLRIIP
+495 FMTQNKNLRIIP

-520 QFFYEFDADEINF
+520 QFFYEFAADEINF

-590 LDSVVNET
+590 LDSVVDET

-603 AGVQDFYKV
+603 AGVQNFYKV

-626 EKHINSSFFE
+626 EKHIKSSFFE

-643 SESDP
+643 SEADP

>member
-13 KAILCLCLALLF
+13 KAILCFCLALLF

-41 IGGGSGGGGGES
+41 IGGGSGSGGGGES

-61 VSGIAAVYANSESGG
+61 VSGIAAVYANSEGG
-76 YSGLL
+76 GDSGLAPSQ
-81 NENTDEMLKEIVS
+81 NQTNKMLLDIQY
-94 GLLKNYGSG
+94 GLLANYGSG
-103 ANNDKYKYS
+103 KDIDTYRYS
-112 TYAPFYDSIRML
+112 TNAPFYDSIRML

-130 TATANLNDHW
+130 TATANLNNHW

-170 NDWILRITGKNP
+170 NAWKLRITGQNP

-219 YRLEITFESVS
+219 YKLEITFELVS

-293 PYTYINEYLYGEGG
+293 PYTYIKKYLYGEGG
-307 TPSKPTGGLA
+307 TQSNPTGGLA

-347 TDLVLYDYNTYK
+347 TDLVLLDYNQYR
-359 NQQVNFRNYVST
+359 NQLVNFRNYVST

-387 WVYSFPSGNS
+387 WVYTFPSGNS
-397 TKITYTFNQRQR
+397 TKITYTFNQEQR
-409 EKAQTPANAEDPSSA
+409 GNAKTTG
-424 LLIGERGSFS
+424 LLNESERGSFS

-474 AISAETTKDGG
+474 AISTETTKDGG

-520 QFFYEFDADEINF
+520 QFFYEFAADEINF

-590 LDSVVNET
+590 LDSVVDET
-598 RLTEQ
+598 RLTDQ
-603 AGVQDFYKV
+603 ADVQDFYKV

-626 EKHINSSFFE
+626 EKHIKSSFFE

-643 SESDP
+643 SETDP

>member
-25 SFSALLFA
+25 SFSAFLFA

-41 IGGGSGGGGGES
+41 IGGGSGSGGGGEN

-81 NENTDEMLKEIVS
+81 NENTKD
-94 GLLKNYGSG
+94 LLRTIESALLVNYGSG
-103 ANNDKYKYS
+103 ELIDKYKYS
-112 TYAPFYDSIRML
+112 TNAPFYDSIRML
-124 VTNDNG
+124 VTAPDGNITSRPAEVDKER
-130 TATANLNDHW
+130 HW
-140 NWSFDFATSNNT
+140 NWNFQSNMLSYNILNYLMPTNDESYSDWVNRLLTS
-152 NQLNH
+152 
-157 IKPKDNINPKEQY
+157 PDNDEKIN
-170 NDWILRITGKNP
+170 
-182 SSKSYEKLDLSTY
+182 SSEYI
-195 TFPEYMGDILQIVL
+195 FPEYYSDMLQIAL
-209 YQTMLGYSEL
+209 YEIMLGYSPTTLLVKKEDKENVENQYGDIIRKAQIFQVEINYSSCNEIKKIIL
-219 YRLEITFESVS
+219 YKSILNSNTLIVTEEI
-230 TFTFKNGNK
+230 N
-239 TTTIENG
+239 
-246 KVYTVKLKNTNTIL
+246 Y
-260 FQSITYEDDG
+260 
-270 DYATDIVKDYKPKS
+270 KS
-284 ETAADLKSY
+284 ELENYVTLHNYLDQLKQ
-293 PYTYINEYLYGEGG
+293 EYL
-307 TPSKPTGGLA
+307 S
-317 KEYLE
+317 

-347 TDLVLYDYNTYK
+347 KELVLYDYNQYR
-359 NQQVNFRNYVST
+359 NELVNFRNYVST

-397 TKITYTFNQRQR
+397 TKITYTFDQEQRGNA
-409 EKAQTPANAEDPSSA
+409 KAKG
-424 LLIGERGSFS
+424 LLNESELGSFM

-474 AISAETTKDGG
+474 AISAETKKDGG

-495 FMSRNKNLRIIP
+495 FMTQNKNLRIIP

-520 QFFYEFDADEINF
+520 QFFYEFAADEINF

-590 LDSVVNET
+590 LDSVVDET

-603 AGVQDFYKV
+603 EGVQNFYKV

-626 EKHINSSFFE
+626 EKHIKSSFFE

-643 SESDP
+643 SETDP

-659 SNSLL
+659 SNSLF

>member
-25 SFSALLFA
+25 SFSAFLFA

-41 IGGGSGGGGGES
+41 IGGGSGSGGSGGGEN
-53 QRTFFENY
+53 QRTFFENF

-76 YSGLL
+76 NSGLES
-81 NENTDEMLKEIVS
+81 ENTKLLLTNIET
-94 GLLKNYGSG
+94 GLLSNYGSG
-103 ANNDKYKYS
+103 ENSKYRYS
-112 TYAPFYDSIRML
+112 DDYAPFYDSIRML

-140 NWSFDFATSNNT
+140 NWTIDPFIQGFYLNNIVPDGT
-152 NQLNH
+152 L
-157 IKPKDNINPKEQY
+157 
-170 NDWILRITGKNP
+170 
-182 SSKSYEKLDLSTY
+182 SYEEWRSYVGDQDNNLLYSS
-195 TFPEYMGDILQIVL
+195 FPDYFSNILQIAL
-209 YQTMLGYSEL
+209 YETMLGYEQTTLKVTVDYDCRPPAYSPLAPLSLSGTLYSVEILRSSNTEL
-219 YRLEITFESVS
+219 NELKLYWHWQ
-230 TFTFKNGNK
+230 
-239 TTTIENG
+239 ENG
-246 KVYTVKLKNTNTIL
+246 GEALDKIKPSKAENANNKLLT
-260 FQSITYEDDG
+260 
-270 DYATDIVKDYKPKS
+270 
-284 ETAADLKSY
+284 
-293 PYTYINEYLYGEGG
+293 YLYGEGG
-307 TPSKPTGGLA
+307 TQSDPTGGLA
-317 KEYLE
+317 KEYLS

-347 TDLVLYDYNTYK
+347 KELVLDDYNNYK
-359 NQQVNFRNYVST
+359 NEPVNFRNYVET

-397 TKITYTFNQRQR
+397 TKITYTFDQEQRG
-409 EKAQTPANAEDPSSA
+409 NAKTKG
-424 LLIGERGSFS
+424 LLNESELGSFM

-474 AISAETTKDGG
+474 AISAETKKDGG

-495 FMSRNKNLRIIP
+495 FMTQNKNLRIIP

-590 LDSVVNET
+590 LDSVVDET

-626 EKHINSSFFE
+626 EKHIKSSFFE

-643 SESDP
+643 SETDP

-664 YPGIY
+664 YPGIYW

>member
-25 SFSALLFA
+25 SFSAFLFA

-41 IGGGSGGGGGES
+41 IGGGSGGSGGGEN
-53 QRTFFENY
+53 QRTFFENF

-76 YSGLL
+76 DSGLES
-81 NENTDEMLKEIVS
+81 ENTDLLITSIKD
-94 GLLKNYGSG
+94 GLLSNYGSG
-103 ANNDKYKYS
+103 KGIDTYRYS
-112 TYAPFYDSIRML
+112 PKAPFYDSIRML
-124 VTNDNG
+124 VTAPNG
-130 TATANLNDHW
+130 DINSIAKVDDARW
-140 NWSFDFATSNNT
+140 NWFLDPNMTGNKGLT
-152 NQLNH
+152 
-157 IKPKDNINPKEQY
+157 PKDNETFINWQKRMQ
-170 NDWILRITGKNP
+170 NDPEGSYDDDEFID
-182 SSKSYEKLDLSTY
+182 SSKYNFEQFKNIFQIILYE
-195 TFPEYMGDILQIVL
+195 I
-209 YQTMLGYSEL
+209 MLGYNETKIEVVAGNQLTGYDRGVKLTCKADYYYAKIVSCEKDQSL
-219 YRLEITFESVS
+219 VGYYLFNFQKSGEASAEFNGVKYSVS
-230 TFTFKNGNK
+230 FPEINQSEPDPK
-239 TTTIENG
+239 IQD
-246 KVYTVKLKNTNTIL
+246 YQASLK
-260 FQSITYEDDG
+260 Q
-270 DYATDIVKDYKPKS
+270 
-284 ETAADLKSY
+284 
-293 PYTYINEYLYGEGG
+293 EYL
-307 TPSKPTGGLA
+307 S
-317 KEYLE
+317 

-347 TDLVLYDYNTYK
+347 KELVLDDYNNYK
-359 NQQVNFRNYVST
+359 NEPVNFRNYVET

-377 SQTYDGSDED
+377 SQTYDGSNED
-387 WVYSFPSGNS
+387 WVYTFPSGNS
-397 TKITYTFNQRQR
+397 TKITYTFNQEQR
-409 EKAQTPANAEDPSSA
+409 GNAKTKG
-424 LLIGERGSFS
+424 LLNESELGSFM

-474 AISAETTKDGG
+474 AISAETKKDGG

-495 FMSRNKNLRIIP
+495 FMTQNKNLRIIP

-520 QFFYEFDADEINF
+520 QFFYEFAADEINF

-626 EKHINSSFFE
+626 EKHIKSSFFE

-643 SESDP
+643 SETDP

>member
-25 SFSALLFA
+25 SFSAFLFA

-41 IGGGSGGGGGES
+41 IGGGSGGGEN

-76 YSGLL
+76 DSGLAPSQ
-81 NENTDEMLKEIVS
+81 NQTNKMLLDIQY
-94 GLLKNYGSG
+94 GLLANYGSG
-103 ANNDKYKYS
+103 KDID
-112 TYAPFYDSIRML
+112 TYRYPTKAPFYDSIRML

-130 TATANLNDHW
+130 YAKEQPNLPNR
-140 NWSFDFATSNNT
+140 WSWY
-152 NQLNH
+152 LNPNLQGN
-157 IKPKDNINPKEQY
+157 KNITPKE
-170 NDWILRITGKNP
+170 NETFSVWKDRITN
-182 SSKSYEKLDLSTY
+182 KSGNESVNDCFNENYNFNIFTDA
-195 TFPEYMGDILQIVL
+195 FQIVL
-209 YQTMLGYSEL
+209 YEIMLGYEPTTLSIDSGSKISLKSNKGLILESDTPYYYVTIKSCKNNPSLIGL
-219 YRLEITFESVS
+219 YLHKEQGSVS
-230 TFTFKNGNK
+230 LNL
-239 TTTIENG
+239 TIGDENHTW
-246 KVYTVKLKNTNTIL
+246 YL
-260 FQSITYEDDG
+260 E
-270 DYATDIVKDYKPKS
+270 
-284 ETAADLKSY
+284 E
-293 PYTYINEYLYGEGG
+293 YTYDNPYIDEEIGLYKESLKQEYL
-307 TPSKPTGGLA
+307 S
-317 KEYLE
+317 

-347 TDLVLYDYNTYK
+347 KELVLLDYNQYR
-359 NQQVNFRNYVST
+359 NQPDNFRNYVET

-377 SQTYDGSDED
+377 SQTYDGSNED

-397 TKITYTFNQRQR
+397 TKITYTFNQEQR
-409 EKAQTPANAEDPSSA
+409 KNAKEKG
-424 LLIGERGSFS
+424 LLNESELGSFM

-474 AISAETTKDGG
+474 AISAETRKDGG

-495 FMSRNKNLRIIP
+495 FMTQNKNLRIIP

-520 QFFYEFDADEINF
+520 QFFYEFAADEINF

-590 LDSVVNET
+590 LDSVVDET

-603 AGVQDFYKV
+603 AGVQNFYKV

-626 EKHINSSFFE
+626 EKHIKSSFFE

-643 SESDP
+643 SETDP

>member
-25 SFSALLFA
+25 SFSAFLFA

-41 IGGGSGGGGGES
+41 IGGGSGGGSGGEN

-61 VSGIAAVYANSESGG
+61 VSGIAAVYANSASGG
-76 YSGLL
+76 YSGIQASQDKT
-81 NENTDEMLKEIVS
+81 NDMLINLTV

-103 ANNDKYKYS
+103 ANSDKYKYS
-112 TYAPFYDSIRML
+112 TNAPFYDSIRML
-124 VTNDNG
+124 VTAENG
-130 TATANLNDHW
+130 NIKGKALGSKNNNHW
-140 NWSFDFATSNNT
+140 NWSIDPYDDNSH
-152 NQLNH
+152 LN
-157 IKPKDNINPKEQY
+157 D
-170 NDWILRITGKNP
+170 ILPNGTL
-182 SSKSYEKLDLSTY
+182 SYEEWRNYVSDPDNNLLYSS
-195 TFPEYMGDILQIVL
+195 FPDYFSNILQIAL
-209 YQTMLGYSEL
+209 YETMLGYEQTTLKVTVDYDCRPPSYSPL
-219 YRLEITFESVS
+219 ASVS
-230 TFTFKNGNK
+230 LRGTLYSVEILRSSNTELNELKLYWHWQSN
-239 TTTIENG
+239 TTNSYDAIIG
-246 KVYTVKLKNTNTIL
+246 
-260 FQSITYEDDG
+260 DD
-270 DYATDIVKDYKPKS
+270 
-284 ETAADLKSY
+284 ETAANNKLL
-293 PYTYINEYLYGEGG
+293 TYLYGEGG
-307 TPSKPTGGLA
+307 MKDKPTGGLA

-347 TDLVLYDYNTYK
+347 KELVLRDYNDYK
-359 NQQVNFRNYVST
+359 NQQVNFRNYVET

-387 WVYSFPSGNS
+387 WVYTFPSGNS
-397 TKITYTFNQRQR
+397 TKITYTFNQEQR
-409 EKAQTPANAEDPSSA
+409 IKAQTRAKAEDPSSA

-520 QFFYEFDADEINF
+520 QFFYEFAADEINF

-590 LDSVVNET
+590 LDSVVDET
-598 RLTEQ
+598 RLTDQ
-603 AGVQDFYKV
+603 SDVQDFYKV

-626 EKHINSSFFE
+626 EKHIKSSFFE

-643 SESDP
+643 SETDP

>member
-25 SFSALLFA
+25 SFSAFLFA

-41 IGGGSGGGGGES
+41 IGGGSSGGGGEN

-76 YSGLL
+76 DSGIQASQDK
-81 NENTDEMLKEIVS
+81 TSDMLGKIKD
-94 GLLKNYGSG
+94 GLIFNYGSG
-103 ANNDKYKYS
+103 NDDTYKYS
-112 TYAPFYDSIRML
+112 PKAPFYDSIRML

-140 NWSFDFATSNNT
+140 NWTIDPFIQGFYLNNIVPDGT
-152 NQLNH
+152 L
-157 IKPKDNINPKEQY
+157 
-170 NDWILRITGKNP
+170 
-182 SSKSYEKLDLSTY
+182 SYEEWRSYVGDQDNNLLYSS
-195 TFPEYMGDILQIVL
+195 FPDYFSNILQIAL
-209 YQTMLGYSEL
+209 YETMLGYEQTTLKVTVDYDCRPPSDSSLAPLSLSGTLYSVEILRSSNTEL
-219 YRLEITFESVS
+219 NELKLYWHWQ
-230 TFTFKNGNK
+230 
-239 TTTIENG
+239 ENG
-246 KVYTVKLKNTNTIL
+246 GEALDKIKSSKAENANNKLLT
-260 FQSITYEDDG
+260 
-270 DYATDIVKDYKPKS
+270 
-284 ETAADLKSY
+284 
-293 PYTYINEYLYGEGG
+293 YLYGESR
-307 TPSKPTGGLA
+307 TPSNPTGGLA
-317 KEYLE
+317 KEYLS

-347 TDLVLYDYNTYK
+347 KELVLLDYNQYR
-359 NQQVNFRNYVST
+359 NQLVNFRNYVET

-387 WVYSFPSGNS
+387 WVYTFPSGNS
-397 TKITYTFNQRQR
+397 TKITYTFNQEQR
-409 EKAQTPANAEDPSSA
+409 IKAQTRADAEDPSSA

-474 AISAETTKDGG
+474 AISAETRKDGG

-495 FMSRNKNLRIIP
+495 FMTQNKNLRIIP

-520 QFFYEFDADEINF
+520 QFFYEFAADEINF

-626 EKHINSSFFE
+626 EKHIKSSFFE

-643 SESDP
+643 SETDP

>member
-1 MKKNVKKLNKKL
+1 MKKNVKKLNKKI

-25 SFSALLFA
+25 SFSAFLFA

-41 IGGGSGGGGGES
+41 IGGGGGSGGGEN

-76 YSGLL
+76 DSGLESENTDLLITEIKSGLL
-81 NENTDEMLKEIVS
+81 A
-94 GLLKNYGSG
+94 NYGSG
-103 ANNDKYKYS
+103 KNSDKYKYS
-112 TYAPFYDSIRML
+112 NNDHPFYDSIRML
-124 VTNDNG
+124 VTAPNNNIESIADVKVGSSYYWKWLINPS
-130 TATANLNDHW
+130 TINSTMPTETEKYKDW
-140 NWSFDFATSNNT
+140 IDRMSNNT
-152 NQLNH
+152 NS
-157 IKPKDNINPKEQY
+157 PFTETY
-170 NDWILRITGKNP
+170 NFESFSDIFQIAL
-182 SSKSYEKLDLSTY
+182 YE
-195 TFPEYMGDILQIVL
+195 I
-209 YQTMLGYSEL
+209 MLGKSE
-219 YRLEITFESVS
+219 
-230 TFTFKNGNK
+230 
-239 TTTIENG
+239 
-246 KVYTVKLKNTNTIL
+246 NTIL
-260 FQSITYEDDG
+260 NIISKKVTDQFEIQINNEWVLCSYYYE
-270 DYATDIVKDYKPKS
+270 IQVKS
-284 ETAADLKSY
+284 STTLHDLKDKPIYLAFSGVGRTNGR
-293 PYTYINEYLYGEGG
+293 TYGPDSIDLSGNKAKVQEVLYGEGG
-307 TPSKPTGGLA
+307 TSTNPTGGLA

-347 TDLVLYDYNTYK
+347 TDLVLYDYNEYK
-359 NQQVNFRNYVST
+359 NQPVNFRDYVST
-371 IAYLVY
+371 IAYLIY
-377 SQTYDGSDED
+377 SQTYDGSNED
-387 WVYSFPSGNS
+387 WVYDFPSGNGV
-397 TKITYTFNQRQR
+397 KISYTFNESQRA
-409 EKAQTPANAEDPSSA
+409 KAKLST
-424 LLIGERGSFS
+424 LLKESELGSFM

-454 ATDQFAGKPYA
+454 ATNQFAGKPYA

-474 AISAETTKDGG
+474 AISAETRKDGG

-495 FMSRNKNLRIIP
+495 FMTQNKNLRIIP

-520 QFFYEFDADEINF
+520 QFFYEFAADEINF

-550 DFDFGVDISKLDP
+550 DFDFGADFSKLDP

-590 LDSVVNET
+590 LNSVVDET

-626 EKHINSSFFE
+626 EKHIKSSFFE

-643 SESDP
+643 SETDP

>member
-25 SFSALLFA
+25 SFSAFLFA

-41 IGGGSGGGGGES
+41 IGGGSGGSGGSGGGEN

-61 VSGIAAVYANSESGG
+61 VSGIAAVYANRESGG
-76 YSGLL
+76 YSGLES
-81 NENTDEMLKEIVS
+81 ENTDLLITSIKD
-94 GLLKNYGSG
+94 GLLSNYGSG
-103 ANNDKYKYS
+103 KDIDTYRYS
-112 TYAPFYDSIRML
+112 TNAPFYDSIRML

-130 TATANLNDHW
+130 TATANLNNHW
-140 NWSFDFATSNNT
+140 NWTIDPFIQGFYLNNIVPNGT
-152 NQLNH
+152 L
-157 IKPKDNINPKEQY
+157 
-170 NDWILRITGKNP
+170 
-182 SSKSYEKLDLSTY
+182 SYEEWRNYVGDQDNNLLYSS
-195 TFPEYMGDILQIVL
+195 FPDYFSNILQIAL
-209 YQTMLGYSEL
+209 YETMLGYEQTTLKVTVDYDCRPPSDSSLAPLSLSGTLYSVEILRSSNTEL
-219 YRLEITFESVS
+219 NELKLYWHWQ
-230 TFTFKNGNK
+230 
-239 TTTIENG
+239 ENG
-246 KVYTVKLKNTNTIL
+246 GEALDKIKPSKAENANNKLLT
-260 FQSITYEDDG
+260 
-270 DYATDIVKDYKPKS
+270 
-284 ETAADLKSY
+284 
-293 PYTYINEYLYGEGG
+293 YLYGEGG
-307 TPSKPTGGLA
+307 TQSDPTGGLA

-347 TDLVLYDYNTYK
+347 KELVLDDYNNYK
-359 NQQVNFRNYVST
+359 NEPVNFRNYVET

-377 SQTYDGSDED
+377 SQTYDGSNED
-387 WVYSFPSGNS
+387 WVYTFPSGNS
-397 TKITYTFNQRQR
+397 IKITYTFNQEQR
-409 EKAQTPANAEDPSSA
+409 KNAKAKG
-424 LLIGERGSFS
+424 LLNESELGSFM

-474 AISAETTKDGG
+474 AISAETKKDGG

-495 FMSRNKNLRIIP
+495 FMTQNKNLRIIP

-520 QFFYEFDADEINF
+520 QFFYEFAADEINF
-533 SGAQSFVN
+533 SVAQSFVN

-590 LDSVVNET
+590 LDSVVDET

-603 AGVQDFYKV
+603 EGVQNFYKV

-643 SESDP
+643 SETDP

>member
-25 SFSALLFA
+25 SFSAFLFA

-41 IGGGSGGGGGES
+41 IGGGSGGGGGGGGEN

-61 VSGIAAVYANSESGG
+61 VSGIAAVYANSEGGG
-76 YSGLL
+76 YSGLAPSQ
-81 NENTDEMLKEIVS
+81 NQTNKMLRIIS
-94 GLLKNYGSG
+94 NGLLANYGSG
-103 ANNDKYKYS
+103 KDIYTYRYS
-112 TYAPFYDSIRML
+112 TNAPFYDSIRML

-130 TATANLNDHW
+130 TATANLNNHW
-140 NWSFDFATSNNT
+140 NWTIDPFIQGFYLNNIVPDGT
-152 NQLNH
+152 L
-157 IKPKDNINPKEQY
+157 
-170 NDWILRITGKNP
+170 
-182 SSKSYEKLDLSTY
+182 SYEEWRSYVGDQDNNLLYSS
-195 TFPEYMGDILQIVL
+195 FPDYFSNILQIAL
-209 YQTMLGYSEL
+209 YETMLGYEQTTLKVTVNYDCRPPSDSSLAPLSLSGTLYSVEILRSSNTEL
-219 YRLEITFESVS
+219 NELKLYWHWQ
-230 TFTFKNGNK
+230 
-239 TTTIENG
+239 ENG
-246 KVYTVKLKNTNTIL
+246 GEALDKIKPSKAENANNKLLT
-260 FQSITYEDDG
+260 
-270 DYATDIVKDYKPKS
+270 
-284 ETAADLKSY
+284 
-293 PYTYINEYLYGEGG
+293 YLYGEGG
-307 TPSKPTGGLA
+307 TQSDPTGGLA
-317 KEYLE
+317 KEYLS

-347 TDLVLYDYNTYK
+347 KELVLDDYNNYK
-359 NQQVNFRNYVST
+359 NEPVNFRNYVET

-397 TKITYTFNQRQR
+397 TKITYTFDQEQRG
-409 EKAQTPANAEDPSSA
+409 NAKTKG
-424 LLIGERGSFS
+424 LLNESELGSFM

-474 AISAETTKDGG
+474 AISAETKKDGG

-495 FMSRNKNLRIIP
+495 FMTQNKNLRIIP

-520 QFFYEFDADEINF
+520 QFFYEFAADEINF

-590 LDSVVNET
+590 LDSVVDET

-626 EKHINSSFFE
+626 EKHIKSSFFE

>member
-1 MKKNVKKLNKKL
+1 MKLNKNL

-25 SFSALLFA
+25 SFSAVFFA
-33 GCDKDIGD
+33 GCDKNKGNT
-41 IGGGSGGGGGES
+41 GGGSGGSGGVEI

-61 VSGIAAVYANSESGG
+61 VSGFTAVYANSENGD
-76 YSGLL
+76 YSGIQASQDK
-81 NENTDEMLKEIVS
+81 TSDMLGKIKD
-94 GLLKNYGSG
+94 GLIFNYGSG
-103 ANNDKYKYS
+103 ANSDKYKYS
-112 TYAPFYDSIRML
+112 NNAPFYDSIRML

-130 TATANLNDHW
+130 TATANLNNHW

-170 NDWILRITGKNP
+170 NDWILRITGQN
-182 SSKSYEKLDLSTY
+182 SSSIGYEKLNLGTY
-195 TFPEYMGDILQIVL
+195 IFPEYMSDILQIVL

-219 YRLEITFESVS
+219 YRLEITVESVS

-246 KVYTVKLKNTNTIL
+246 KVYTVKLKNSNTIL
-260 FQSITYEDDG
+260 FQSITYEGDG

-293 PYTYINEYLYGEGG
+293 PYTYIKKYLYGEGG
-307 TPSKPTGGLA
+307 TATNPTGGLA

-340 ILTEIIG
+340 ILTEIVG
-347 TDLVLYDYNTYK
+347 KDLVLYDYNNYK
-359 NQQVNFRNYVST
+359 NQPVNFRNYVET

-377 SQTYDGSDED
+377 SQTYDGSNED
-387 WVYSFPSGNS
+387 WVYTFPSGNS
-397 TKITYTFNQRQR
+397 TKITYTFDQGQRN
-409 EKAQTPANAEDPSSA
+409 NAKTKGILNES
-424 LLIGERGSFS
+424 ERGSFS
-434 AKPATYVKYFP
+434 AKPATYVKYFS
-445 GESFFGDPD
+445 GESFFGDPNS
-454 ATDQFAGKPYA
+454 TNQFAGKPYA
-465 EYQSIVIVP
+465 EYQSIVIDP

-485 IKLEAGFVFN
+485 IKLEAGFGFK

-520 QFFYEFDADEINF
+520 QYFYEFNADEINF
-533 SGAQSFVN
+533 NGAKSFVN
-541 AAGQTCYED
+541 AAGQTCYENN
-550 DFDFGVDISKLDP
+550 FDFGVDVSKLDP
-563 SLVKTQVDSTGY
+563 SLVKTQVDSSGH

-585 KNKEL
+585 QNKEL
-590 LDSVVNET
+590 LNSVVDET
-598 RLTEQ
+598 RLTEK

-626 EKHINSSFFE
+626 EKHIKSSFFE

-643 SESDP
+643 SETDP
-648 ENTDYN
+648 EGTDYN

-659 SNSLL
+659 SDSVRR
-664 YPGIY
+664 PGIC

>member
-25 SFSALLFA
+25 SFSAFLFA

-41 IGGGSGGGGGES
+41 IGGGSGGSGGGEN
-53 QRTFFENY
+53 QRTFFENF

-76 YSGLL
+76 DSGLES
-81 NENTDEMLKEIVS
+81 ENTDLLITSIKD
-94 GLLKNYGSG
+94 GLLSNYGSG
-103 ANNDKYKYS
+103 KGIDTYRYS
-112 TYAPFYDSIRML
+112 PKAPFYDSIRML
-124 VTNDNG
+124 VTAPNG
-130 TATANLNDHW
+130 DINSIAKVDDARW
-140 NWSFDFATSNNT
+140 NWFLDPNMTGNKGLT
-152 NQLNH
+152 
-157 IKPKDNINPKEQY
+157 PKDNETFINWQKRMQ
-170 NDWILRITGKNP
+170 NDPEGSYDDDEFID
-182 SSKSYEKLDLSTY
+182 SSKYNFEQFKNIFQIILYE
-195 TFPEYMGDILQIVL
+195 I
-209 YQTMLGYSEL
+209 MLGYNETKIEVVAGNQLTGYDRGVKLTCKADYYYAKIVSCEKDQSL
-219 YRLEITFESVS
+219 VGYYLFNFQKSGEASAEFNGVKYSVS
-230 TFTFKNGNK
+230 FPEINQSEPDPK
-239 TTTIENG
+239 IQD
-246 KVYTVKLKNTNTIL
+246 YQASLK
-260 FQSITYEDDG
+260 Q
-270 DYATDIVKDYKPKS
+270 
-284 ETAADLKSY
+284 
-293 PYTYINEYLYGEGG
+293 EYL
-307 TPSKPTGGLA
+307 S
-317 KEYLE
+317 

-347 TDLVLYDYNTYK
+347 KELVLYDYNQYRQYR
-359 NQQVNFRNYVST
+359 NEPVNFRNYVET

-377 SQTYDGSDED
+377 SQTYDGNDED
-387 WVYSFPSGNS
+387 WVYDFPSGNS
-397 TKITYTFNQRQR
+397 TKITYTFDQEQRG
-409 EKAQTPANAEDPSSA
+409 NAKTKG
-424 LLIGERGSFS
+424 LLNESELGSFM

-474 AISAETTKDGG
+474 AISAETKKDGG
-485 IKLEAGFVFN
+485 IKLAAGFVFN
-495 FMSRNKNLRIIP
+495 FMTKNKNLRIIP

-533 SGAQSFVN
+533 NGAESYVN
-541 AAGQTCYED
+541 AAGQTCYYED

-590 LDSVVNET
+590 LDSVVDET

-603 AGVQDFYKV
+603 EGVQNFYKV

-626 EKHINSSFFE
+626 EKHIKSSFFE

-643 SESDP
+643 SETDP

>member
-25 SFSALLFA
+25 SFSAFLFA

-41 IGGGSGGGGGES
+41 IGGGSGGGEN

-61 VSGIAAVYANSESGG
+61 VSGIAAVYANSENGG
-76 YSGLL
+76 NSGLAPSQ
-81 NENTDEMLKEIVS
+81 NQTYKMLRIIS
-94 GLLKNYGSG
+94 NGLLSNYGSG
-103 ANNDKYKYS
+103 KDIDTYRYS
-112 TYAPFYDSIRML
+112 TNDSTNAPFYDSIRML
-124 VTNDNG
+124 VTAPDG
-130 TATANLNDHW
+130 DISSSPAEVDKEIHW
-140 NWSFDFATSNNT
+140 NWTFENSMNRSNILDFLMPNNESYSVWRDRL
-152 NQLNH
+152 LNSS
-157 IKPKDNINPKEQY
+157 DNDEKI
-170 NDWILRITGKNP
+170 I
-182 SSKSYEKLDLSTY
+182 SSKYI
-195 TFPEYMGDILQIVL
+195 FPDYYSDILQIAL
-209 YQTMLGYSEL
+209 YEIMLGYEPTKLTVTKEDIAYSNFQ
-219 YRLEITFESVS
+219 TSS
-230 TFTFKNGNK
+230 TGSIIGYSGSLFTISYKEQVIYKSFSFFMDTEKTNHNLAVLVKYDNKLNG
-239 TTTIENG
+239 I
-246 KVYTVKLKNTNTIL
+246 NT
-260 FQSITYEDDG
+260 
-270 DYATDIVKDYKPKS
+270 
-284 ETAADLKSY
+284 
-293 PYTYINEYLYGEGG
+293 YLYGEGG
-307 TPSKPTGGLA
+307 EPDNPTGGLA
-317 KEYLE
+317 KEYLS

-347 TDLVLYDYNTYK
+347 TNLVLHDYNEYK
-359 NQQVNFRNYVST
+359 YKKNEPVNFRNYVET

-397 TKITYTFNQRQR
+397 TKITYTFDQEQRG
-409 EKAQTPANAEDPSSA
+409 NAKTKG
-424 LLIGERGSFS
+424 LLNESELGSFM

-474 AISAETTKDGG
+474 AISAETRKDGG

-495 FMSRNKNLRIIP
+495 FMTQNKNLRIIP

-520 QFFYEFDADEINF
+520 QFFYEFAADEINF

-590 LDSVVNET
+590 LDSVVDET
-598 RLTEQ
+598 RLTDQ
-603 AGVQDFYKV
+603 ANVQDFYKV

-626 EKHINSSFFE
+626 EKHIKSSFFE

-643 SESDP
+643 SETDP

>member
-25 SFSALLFA
+25 SFSAFLFA

-41 IGGGSGGGGGES
+41 IGGGSGGSGGGEN

-61 VSGIAAVYANSESGG
+61 VSGIAAVYANSAGGGHSGIQA
-76 YSGLL
+76 SQDKT
-81 NENTDEMLKEIVS
+81 NDMLINLTV

-103 ANNDKYKYS
+103 ANSDKYKYS
-112 TYAPFYDSIRML
+112 TNAPFYDSIRML
-124 VTNDNG
+124 VTAPDGDINSIPPPP
-130 TATANLNDHW
+130 AEVKKERHW
-140 NWSFDFATSNNT
+140 NWTFENSMNRSNILDFLMPNNESYSVWRDRL
-152 NQLNH
+152 LNSS
-157 IKPKDNINPKEQY
+157 DNDEKI
-170 NDWILRITGKNP
+170 I
-182 SSKSYEKLDLSTY
+182 SSKYI
-195 TFPEYMGDILQIVL
+195 FPDYYSDILQIAL
-209 YQTMLGYSEL
+209 YEIMLGYEPTKLTVTKEDIAYSNFQ
-219 YRLEITFESVS
+219 TSS
-230 TFTFKNGNK
+230 TGSIIGYSGSLFTISYKEQVIYKSFSFFMDTEKTNHNLAVLVKYDNKLNG
-239 TTTIENG
+239 I
-246 KVYTVKLKNTNTIL
+246 NT
-260 FQSITYEDDG
+260 
-270 DYATDIVKDYKPKS
+270 
-284 ETAADLKSY
+284 
-293 PYTYINEYLYGEGG
+293 YLYGEGG
-307 TPSKPTGGLA
+307 TPSDPTGGLA

-347 TDLVLYDYNTYK
+347 KDLVLHDYNEYK
-359 NQQVNFRNYVST
+359 YKKNEPVNFRNYVET

-387 WVYSFPSGNS
+387 WVYTFPSGNS

-409 EKAQTPANAEDPSSA
+409 GNAKTKG
-424 LLIGERGSFS
+424 LLNESELGSFM

-454 ATDQFAGKPYA
+454 ATNQFAGKPYA

-474 AISAETTKDGG
+474 AISAETRKDGG

-495 FMSRNKNLRIIP
+495 FMTQNKNLRIIP

-520 QFFYEFDADEINF
+520 QFFYEFAADEINF

-590 LDSVVNET
+590 LDSVVDET

-603 AGVQDFYKV
+603 EGVQDFYKV

-626 EKHINSSFFE
+626 EKHIKSSFFE

-643 SESDP
+643 SETDP

>member
-1 MKKNVKKLNKKL
+1 MKKNVMKLNKNL

-25 SFSALLFA
+25 SFSAVFFA
-33 GCDKDIGD
+33 GCDKNKGNT
-41 IGGGSGGGGGES
+41 GGGSGGSGVGEI

-61 VSGIAAVYANSESGG
+61 VSGFAAVYANSENGD
-76 YSGLL
+76 YSGIQASQDK
-81 NENTDEMLKEIVS
+81 TSDMLGRIKD
-94 GLLKNYGSG
+94 GLIFNYGSG
-103 ANNDKYKYS
+103 VNSDKYKYS
-112 TYAPFYDSIRML
+112 NNAPFYDSIRML

-130 TATANLNDHW
+130 TATANLNNHW

-170 NDWILRITGKNP
+170 NDWILRITGQN
-182 SSKSYEKLDLSTY
+182 SSSIGYEKLNLGTY
-195 TFPEYMGDILQIVL
+195 TYPEYMSDILQIVL

-246 KVYTVKLKNTNTIL
+246 KVYTVKLKNSNTIL
-260 FQSITYEDDG
+260 FQSITYEGDG

-293 PYTYINEYLYGEGG
+293 PYTYIKKYLYGEGG
-307 TPSKPTGGLA
+307 TATNPTGGLA

-347 TDLVLYDYNTYK
+347 KDLVLYDYNNYK
-359 NQQVNFRNYVST
+359 NQPVNFRNYVET

-377 SQTYDGSDED
+377 SQTYDGSNED
-387 WVYSFPSGNS
+387 WVYTFPSGNS
-397 TKITYTFNQRQR
+397 AKITYTFDQGQRN
-409 EKAQTPANAEDPSSA
+409 NAKTKG
-424 LLIGERGSFS
+424 LLNESERGSFS

-445 GESFFGDPD
+445 GESFFGDPN
-454 ATDQFAGKPYA
+454 ATNQFAGKPYA
-465 EYQSIVIVP
+465 EYQSIVIDP

-485 IKLEAGFVFN
+485 IKLEAGFGFK

-520 QFFYEFDADEINF
+520 QYFYEFNADEINF
-533 SGAQSFVN
+533 NGAKSFVN
-541 AAGQTCYED
+541 AAGQTCYENN
-550 DFDFGVDISKLDP
+550 FDFGVDVSKLDP
-563 SLVKTQVDSTGY
+563 SLVKTQVDSSGH

-585 KNKEL
+585 QKKEL
-590 LDSVVNET
+590 LNSVVDET
-598 RLTEQ
+598 RLTEK

-612 VESKNGHGGTTVLN
+612 IESKNGHGGTTILN
-626 EKHINSSFFE
+626 EKHIKSSFFE

-643 SESDP
+643 SETDP
-648 ENTDYN
+648 EGTDYN

-659 SNSLL
+659 SDSVRR
-664 YPGIY
+664 PGIC

>member
-1 MKKNVKKLNKKL
+1 MKLNKNL

-25 SFSALLFA
+25 SFSAGFFA
-33 GCDKDIGD
+33 GCDKNKGNT
-41 IGGGSGGGGGES
+41 GGGNGGSGGGEI

-61 VSGIAAVYANSESGG
+61 VSGFAAVYANSENGD
-76 YSGLL
+76 YSGIQASQDK
-81 NENTDEMLKEIVS
+81 TSDMLGKIKD
-94 GLLKNYGSG
+94 GLIFNYGSG
-103 ANNDKYKYS
+103 NDDTYRYS
-112 TYAPFYDSIRML
+112 VNAPFYDSIRML
-124 VTNDNG
+124 VTNANG
-130 TATANLNDHW
+130 TATANLNKHW
-140 NWSFDFATSNNT
+140 NWSFDFATSNHT

-170 NDWILRITGKNP
+170 NDWLLRITGQNS
-182 SSKSYEKLDLSTY
+182 SSKSYEKLDLSMY
-195 TFPEYMGDILQIVL
+195 TLPEYMSDILQIVL
-209 YQTMLGYSEL
+209 YQTMIGYSEL
-219 YRLEITFESVS
+219 YKLEITFESVS

-270 DYATDIVKDYKPKS
+270 DYATDIVKYYKPKAES
-284 ETAADLKSY
+284 VANLKSY
-293 PYTYINEYLYGEGG
+293 PYTYIKEYLYGEGG
-307 TPSKPTGGLA
+307 TKDNPTGGLA

-347 TDLVLYDYNTYK
+347 KELVLRDYNQYR
-359 NQQVNFRNYVST
+359 NEPVNFRNYVET

-377 SQTYDGSDED
+377 SQTYDGSNEN
-387 WVYSFPSGNS
+387 WVYTFPSGNS
-397 TKITYTFNQRQR
+397 AKITYTFDQGQRN
-409 EKAQTPANAEDPSSA
+409 NAKTKG
-424 LLIGERGSFS
+424 LLNESERGSFM

-445 GESFFGDPD
+445 GESFFGDPN
-454 ATDQFAGKPYA
+454 ATNQFAGKPYA
-465 EYQSIVIVP
+465 EYQSIVIDP

-485 IKLEAGFVFN
+485 IKLEAGFGFK

-507 KVRYCVYNEETGT
+507 KIRYCVYNEETGT
-520 QFFYEFDADEINF
+520 QYFYEFDADEINF
-533 SGAQSFVN
+533 NGAKSFVN
-541 AAGQTCYED
+541 AAGQTCYENN
-550 DFDFGVDISKLDP
+550 FNFGVDVSKLDP
-563 SLVKTQVDSTGY
+563 SLVKTQVDSSGH

-585 KNKEL
+585 QNKKL
-590 LDSVVNET
+590 LNSVVAET
-598 RLTEQ
+598 RLTEK

-626 EKHINSSFFE
+626 EKHIKSSFFE

-643 SESDP
+643 SETDP
-648 ENTDYN
+648 EGTDYN

-659 SNSLL
+659 SDSLRR
-664 YPGIY
+664 PGIY

>member
-25 SFSALLFA
+25 SLSAFLFA

-41 IGGGSGGGGGES
+41 IGGGSGGGGGGGGEN

-76 YSGLL
+76 NSGLES
-81 NENTDEMLKEIVS
+81 ENTKLLLTNIET
-94 GLLKNYGSG
+94 GLLSNYGSG
-103 ANNDKYKYS
+103 ENSKYRYS
-112 TYAPFYDSIRML
+112 DDYAPFYDSIRML
-124 VTNDNG
+124 VT
-130 TATANLNDHW
+130 AP
-140 NWSFDFATSNNT
+140 NN
-152 NQLNH
+152 NIESIADVKVGSSYYWKWL
-157 IKPKDNINPKEQY
+157 INPKTINSTMPKPNETYDEWKTRMSDEANSPFTNYKFESFSDIFQ
-170 NDWILRITGKNP
+170 IAL
-182 SSKSYEKLDLSTY
+182 YE
-195 TFPEYMGDILQIVL
+195 I
-209 YQTMLGYSEL
+209 MLGKSE
-219 YRLEITFESVS
+219 
-230 TFTFKNGNK
+230 
-239 TTTIENG
+239 
-246 KVYTVKLKNTNTIL
+246 NTIL
-260 FQSITYEDDG
+260 NIISKKVTDQFEIQINNESVLCSYYYE
-270 DYATDIVKDYKPKS
+270 IQVKS
-284 ETAADLKSY
+284 STTLHDLKDKPIYLDFSGVGKTSGRSY
-293 PYTYINEYLYGEGG
+293 DSESIDLSGNKAKVQEVLKSLKQEYL
-307 TPSKPTGGLA
+307 S
-317 KEYLE
+317 

-347 TDLVLYDYNTYK
+347 KDLVLLDYNQYR
-359 NQQVNFRNYVST
+359 NELVNFRNYVET

-387 WVYSFPSGNS
+387 WVYTFPSGNS
-397 TKITYTFNQRQR
+397 TKITYTFDQEQRG
-409 EKAQTPANAEDPSSA
+409 NAKTKG
-424 LLIGERGSFS
+424 LLNESERGSFS

-474 AISAETTKDGG
+474 AISAETKKDGG

-495 FMSRNKNLRIIP
+495 FMTQNKNLRIIP

-520 QFFYEFDADEINF
+520 QFFYEFAADEINF

-626 EKHINSSFFE
+626 EKHIKSSFFE

-643 SESDP
+643 SETDP

>member
-41 IGGGSGGGGGES
+41 IGGGSGGGGES

-61 VSGIAAVYANSESGG
+61 VSGIAAVYANSENGG
-76 YSGLL
+76 YSGLP
-81 NENTDEMLKEIVS
+81 NEKTDEMLRNIS
-94 GLLKNYGSG
+94 NGLIFNYGSG
-103 ANNDKYKYS
+103 NDDTYKYS
-112 TYAPFYDSIRML
+112 DNAPFYDSIRML
-124 VTNDNG
+124 VTAPNG
-130 TATANLNDHW
+130 DINSIAKVDDARW
-140 NWSFDFATSNNT
+140 NWFLDPNMTGNKGLT
-152 NQLNH
+152 
-157 IKPKDNINPKEQY
+157 PKDNETFINWQKRMQ
-170 NDWILRITGKNP
+170 NDPEGSYVDDEFID
-182 SSKSYEKLDLSTY
+182 SSKYNFEQFKNIFQIILYE
-195 TFPEYMGDILQIVL
+195 I
-209 YQTMLGYSEL
+209 MLGYNETKIEVVAGNQLTGYDRGVKLTCKADYYYAKIVSCEKDQSL
-219 YRLEITFESVS
+219 VGYYLFNFQKSGEASAEFNGVKYSVS
-230 TFTFKNGNK
+230 FPEIN
-239 TTTIENG
+239 
-246 KVYTVKLKNTNTIL
+246 
-260 FQSITYEDDG
+260 QSEPDPKIQ
-270 DYATDIVKDYKPKS
+270 DYQAS
-284 ETAADLKSY
+284 LQQ
-293 PYTYINEYLYGEGG
+293 EYL
-307 TPSKPTGGLA
+307 S
-317 KEYLE
+317 

-347 TDLVLYDYNTYK
+347 TDLVLLDYNQYR
-359 NQQVNFRNYVST
+359 NQLVNFRNYVST

-387 WVYSFPSGNS
+387 WVYDFPSGNS
-397 TKITYTFNQRQR
+397 TKITYTFNQEQR
-409 EKAQTPANAEDPSSA
+409 IKAQTRADAEDPSSA

-474 AISAETTKDGG
+474 AISAETRKDGG

-495 FMSRNKNLRIIP
+495 FMTQNKNLRIIP

-590 LDSVVNET
+590 LDSVVDET

-626 EKHINSSFFE
+626 EKHIKSSFFE

-643 SESDP
+643 SETDP

-654 FSLVL
+654 FSLIL
-659 SNSLL
+659 SNSLF

>member
-25 SFSALLFA
+25 SFSAFLFA

-41 IGGGSGGGGGES
+41 IGGGSGSGGSGGGGEN

-76 YSGLL
+76 YSGIQASQDK
-81 NENTDEMLKEIVS
+81 TSDMLGKIKD
-94 GLLKNYGSG
+94 GLIFNYGSG
-103 ANNDKYKYS
+103 NDDTYKYS
-112 TYAPFYDSIRML
+112 PKAPFYDSIRML

-140 NWSFDFATSNNT
+140 NWTIDPFIQGFYLNNIVPDGT
-152 NQLNH
+152 L
-157 IKPKDNINPKEQY
+157 
-170 NDWILRITGKNP
+170 
-182 SSKSYEKLDLSTY
+182 SYEEWRSYVGDQDNNLLYSS
-195 TFPEYMGDILQIVL
+195 FPDYFSNILQIAL
-209 YQTMLGYSEL
+209 YETMLGYEQTTLKVTVDYDCRPPAYSPL
-219 YRLEITFESVS
+219 ASVS
-230 TFTFKNGNK
+230 LRGTLYSVEILRSSNTELNELKLYWHWQSNTTNSYDAITGDDETEANNK
-239 TTTIENG
+239 LLT
-246 KVYTVKLKNTNTIL
+246 
-260 FQSITYEDDG
+260 
-270 DYATDIVKDYKPKS
+270 
-284 ETAADLKSY
+284 
-293 PYTYINEYLYGEGG
+293 YLYGEDG
-307 TPSKPTGGLA
+307 TATNPTGGLA

-347 TDLVLYDYNTYK
+347 KKLVLLDYNQYR
-359 NQQVNFRNYVST
+359 NQLVNFRNYVET

-397 TKITYTFNQRQR
+397 TKITYTFNQEQR
-409 EKAQTPANAEDPSSA
+409 GNAKTTG
-424 LLIGERGSFS
+424 LLNESERGSFS

-474 AISAETTKDGG
+474 AISAETRKDGG

-495 FMSRNKNLRIIP
+495 FMTQNKNLRIIP

-520 QFFYEFDADEINF
+520 QFFYEFAADEINF

-590 LDSVVNET
+590 LDSVVDET

-603 AGVQDFYKV
+603 EGVQDFYKV

-626 EKHINSSFFE
+626 EKHIKSSFFE

-643 SESDP
+643 SETDP

-664 YPGIY
+664 YPGIYW

>member
-25 SFSALLFA
+25 SFSAFLFA

-41 IGGGSGGGGGES
+41 IGGGSGGSGGGEN

-76 YSGLL
+76 DSGIQASQDKT
-81 NENTDEMLKEIVS
+81 NDMLGNIKD
-94 GLLKNYGSG
+94 GLIFNYGSG
-103 ANNDKYKYS
+103 NDDTYKYS
-112 TYAPFYDSIRML
+112 DNAPFYDSIRML

-130 TATANLNDHW
+130 YAKEQTKLPNRWSWYLNPNLQEN
-140 NWSFDFATSNNT
+140 
-152 NQLNH
+152 
-157 IKPKDNINPKEQY
+157 KNITPKE
-170 NDWILRITGKNP
+170 NEEFSDWIDRITN
-182 SSKSYEKLDLSTY
+182 KSRNESPDDYFTEKYNFNVFTDA
-195 TFPEYMGDILQIVL
+195 FQIVL
-209 YQTMLGYSEL
+209 YEIMLGYEP
-219 YRLEITFESVS
+219 
-230 TFTFKNGNK
+230 
-239 TTTIENG
+239 TT
-246 KVYTVKLKNTNTIL
+246 L
-260 FQSITYEDDG
+260 SIDSG
-270 DYATDIVKDYKPKS
+270 SKIR
-284 ETAADLKSY
+284 LKSNKGLTQEFNTPY
-293 PYTYINEYLYGEGG
+293 YYVTIKSCKNNPSLIGLYLHKEQGNVSSNLTIGDENHTWYLEEYTYNKPYIDEEIGLYKESLKQEYL
-307 TPSKPTGGLA
+307 S
-317 KEYLE
+317 

-347 TDLVLYDYNTYK
+347 KDLVLLDYNQYRNK
-359 NQQVNFRNYVST
+359 LVNFRNYVET

-377 SQTYDGSDED
+377 SQTYDGSNED

-397 TKITYTFNQRQR
+397 TKITYTFNQEQR
-409 EKAQTPANAEDPSSA
+409 NNAKTKG
-424 LLIGERGSFS
+424 LLNESELGSFS

-474 AISAETTKDGG
+474 AISAETKKDGG

-495 FMSRNKNLRIIP
+495 FMTQNKNLRIIP

-520 QFFYEFDADEINF
+520 QFFYEFAADEINF

-603 AGVQDFYKV
+603 ADVQDFYKV

-643 SESDP
+643 SETDP